1 MLCPGCGYQ
10 YQPGITRCA
19 DCDLDLVE
27 EPPPS
32 AFEQGEDDEATS
44 SPDTGSRPAPA
55 DTGDR
60 MRRWELILVLSVAFC
75 RPVISSTW
83 YFFTGT
89 AHPRS
94 TLSLVE
100 GIVEQLIALA
110 VLAYVL
116 ARRSWSFRDLGL
128 SWRPADGAAA
138 LLLIVAAVLA
148 ELTARRALDGVSI
161 LTTGQVVAASN
172 KYHIEHIVGLAAG
185 ALNVLYALINPVEEE
200 MIVRAFAMT
209 EIEALTGSIGL
220 AIVTSAGLQT
230 FYHLYQGLPSA
241 LAHGAAFLVFSCFY
255 ARFRRIGPLIAAH
268 AFWDLTLTL
277 IHF

>member
-10 YQPGITRCA
+10 YQPEFTRCA
-19 DCDLDLVE
+19 GCDLDLVE

-32 AFEQGEDDEATS
+32 AFEQGEDDEAAS
-44 SPDTGSRPAPA
+44 SLDTGSRPAPA
-55 DTGDR
+55 DAGDR
-60 MRRWELILVLSVAFC
+60 MRRWELILVLSIAFGL
-75 RPVISSTW
+75 PVISSTW
-83 YFFTGT
+83 DLFTGT
-89 AHPRS
+89 AHSRS

-100 GIVEQLIALA
+100 GIVKELIDLA

-138 LLLIVAAVLA
+138 LLLIVAAILA
-148 ELTARRALDGVSI
+148 ELTAWRVLDGVSI
-161 LTTGQVVAASN
+161 LTTGHVVAAS
-172 KYHIEHIVGLAAG
+172 KHHAEHIVGLAAG

-220 AIVTSAGLQT
+220 AIATSAGLQT
-230 FYHLYQGLPSA
+230 LYHLYQGFPNA
-241 LAHGAAFLVFSCFY
+241 LAHGAAFVVFSCFY

-277 IHF
+277 MHF